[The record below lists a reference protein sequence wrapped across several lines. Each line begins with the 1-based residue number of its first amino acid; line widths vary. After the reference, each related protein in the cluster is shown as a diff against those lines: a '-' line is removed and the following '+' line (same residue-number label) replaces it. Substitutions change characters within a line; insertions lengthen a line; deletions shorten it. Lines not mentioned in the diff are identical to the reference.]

1 MIGTSRRPIPLLLVL
16 LFVVGMMAEAQDARV
31 EYVDGEVWVETDGG
45 RQAADFGTPLEE
57 GDVVITGVDGV
68 AVVTVSAGSRV
79 KLRENTVVTIDAG
92 TTAGSVELRQGG
104 IFARVRQAATGERR
118 SFEVRTPTVVA
129 GVRGTEFFVAYGRT
143 IEDLPDVWLC
153 VNEGAVEISIREV
166 NDVTVVE
173 EGEGVNIL
181 SGIRAT
187 EPRFYAWTTQ
197 LNWNFDPD
205 DGEIRDTTDLDG
217 AYSDLLDQDYD

>member
-1 MIGTSRRPIPLLLVL
+1 MAGTSRRPIPLLLVL
-16 LFVVGMMAEAQDARV
+16 LFIVGMTVEAQDARV
-31 EYVDGEVWVETDGG
+31 EYVDGDVWVESGET
-45 RQAADFGTPLEE
+45 RQIADFGTPLAE
-57 GDVVITGVDGV
+57 GDRVITGANGV
-68 AVVTVSAGSRV
+68 AVVTVSAGSQI
-79 KLRENTVVTIDAG
+79 KLRENTVVTIDAQ
-92 TTAGSVELRQGG
+92 TTAGSVELEQGG
-104 IFARVRQAATGERR
+104 IFARVRQAATGGGR

-153 VNEGAVEISIREV
+153 VNEGAVEIEVREV
-166 NDVTVVE
+166 DEVTVVE

-205 DGEIRDTTDLDG
+205 EGEVRDTTDLDG

>member
-1 MIGTSRRPIPLLLVL
+1 MIGISRRPIPLLLVL
-16 LFVVGMMAEAQDARV
+16 LFFAGMTVGAQDARV
-31 EYVDGEVWVETDGG
+31 EYVDGEVWVESGSG
-45 RQAADFGTPLEE
+45 RQAADFGMPLAE
-57 GDVVITGVDGV
+57 GDLVITGDDGV
-68 AVVTVSAGSRV
+68 AVVTVSVGSRI
-79 KLRENTVVTIDAG
+79 KLRENTVVTIDER

-104 IFARVRQAATGERR
+104 IFARVRRAATDDRR
-118 SFEVRTPTVVA
+118 SFAVRTPTGVA
-129 GVRGTEFFVAYGRT
+129 GVRGAEFFVAYGRT
-143 IEDLPDVWLC
+143 IENLPDVWLC

-166 NDVTVVE
+166 DEVTVVE

-181 SGIRAT
+181 SGVRAT

-205 DGEIRDTTDLDG
+205 EGEVRDDTDLDG

>member
-1 MIGTSRRPIPLLLVL
+1 MIGISRRPIPLLLVL
-16 LFVVGMMAEAQDARV
+16 LFFAGMTVGAQDARV
-31 EYVDGEVWVETDGG
+31 EYVDGEVWVESGSG
-45 RQAADFGTPLEE
+45 REAADFGMPLAE
-57 GDVVITGVDGV
+57 GDLVITGDDGV
-68 AVVTVSAGSRV
+68 AVVTVSVGSRI
-79 KLRENTVVTIDAG
+79 KLRENTVVTIDER

-104 IFARVRQAATGERR
+104 IFARVRRAATDDRR
-118 SFEVRTPTVVA
+118 SFAVRTPTVVA

-143 IEDLPDVWLC
+143 IENLPDVWLC

-166 NDVTVVE
+166 DEVTVVE

-181 SGIRAT
+181 SGVRAT

-205 DGEIRDTTDLDG
+205 EGEVRDDTDLDG